1 MTVAD
6 TVYCNILEKS
16 SKILQKYLF
25 SYKSIKNILFAMEDE
40 KGVREME
47 LKSVS
52 IDSAERIFLDGE
64 ELQNVTAYKLEHSAD
79 SEGPAE
85 LTVTMYVNV
94 GQVCSESSKW
104 NLSADKIVEAV
115 CKRLKE
121 ELQAADQSISQDDV
135 KTYRGIADQKE
146 PGRKG

>member
-1 MTVAD
+1 
-6 TVYCNILEKS
+6 
-16 SKILQKYLF
+16 
-25 SYKSIKNILFAMEDE
+25 
-40 KGVREME
+40 ME

-52 IDSAERIFLDGE
+52 IDSSERIFLDGE

-79 SEGPAE
+79 SEAPAE

-121 ELQAADQSISQDDV
+121 ELQAADQSMSQDDV
-135 KTYRGIADQKE
+135 KTYRGIADQK
-146 PGRKG
+146 GAWWKGVREMNITDKGLEEIEKAADRHHNFVALLICQVLREVREIKKVD

>member
-1 MTVAD
+1 
-6 TVYCNILEKS
+6 
-16 SKILQKYLF
+16 
-25 SYKSIKNILFAMEDE
+25 
-40 KGVREME
+40 ME
-47 LKSVS
+47 LKTVI

-64 ELQNVTAYKLEHSAD
+64 ELQNVTAYKLEHSAV

-121 ELQAADQSISQDDV
+121 ELQAADQSMSQDDI
-135 KTYRGIADQKE
+135 KAYRSIADRELTEEFHQ
-146 PGRKG
+146 

>member
-64 ELQNVTAYKLEHSAD
+64 ELQNVTAYKLKHSAD

-85 LTVTMYVNV
+85 LTVKMLVTI
-94 GQVCSESSKW
+94 GQVASEPK
-104 NLSADKIVEAV
+104 K
-115 CKRLKE
+115 K
-121 ELQAADQSISQDDV
+121 
-135 KTYRGIADQKE
+135 
-146 PGRKG
+146 